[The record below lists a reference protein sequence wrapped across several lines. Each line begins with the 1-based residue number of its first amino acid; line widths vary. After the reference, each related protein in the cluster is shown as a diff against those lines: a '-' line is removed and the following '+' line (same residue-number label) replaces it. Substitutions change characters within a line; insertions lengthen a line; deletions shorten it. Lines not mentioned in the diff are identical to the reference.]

1 MRFAPLL
8 MLAVP
13 AKTFVGKGPSRSI
26 ATWAQAMNDDALSS
40 SSTEGAAFEEALRRM
55 TNEQLRL
62 HLKRRGLKSS
72 GNKQE
77 LIGRALTQWERADR
91 PRRSMPVVELNEPPA
106 AERYVM
112 DGLLRDEMEVEQTP
126 AYVTSTRQAWRNTG
140 GDRTKCGVVIV
151 APGVEQT
158 GLQSF
163 ADSIAFV
170 CNAITI
176 ATTCANGA
184 PACATWLRRER
195 RAESI
200 GLVAMSNAQVDDETW
215 NAIVLWR
222 PDSTDCFRT
231 AAQPVLAIFDA
242 ASPRAALEADKLL
255 RANPNCADYLVRA
268 LSGLGHSHIQDL
280 PRPND
285 EDEAILLCT
294 AWFDLH
300 LGRPSGAKTAGPRTS
315 QIWIDDRP

>member
-1 MRFAPLL
+1 
-8 MLAVP
+8 
-13 AKTFVGKGPSRSI
+13 
-26 ATWAQAMNDDALSS
+26 
-40 SSTEGAAFEEALRRM
+40 M

-72 GNKQE
+72 GKKEE
-77 LIGRALTQWERADR
+77 LIGRALTQREKADR
-91 PRRSMPVVELNEPPA
+91 RWRSTVFVERNDPPA

-112 DGLLRDEMEVEQTP
+112 DGLLRDEMEVEGTSV
-126 AYVTSTRQAWRNTG
+126 YVSSTRQAWRSTG
-140 GDRTKCGVVIV
+140 GDRTKCGVVII
-151 APGVEQT
+151 APGVGKA
-158 GLQSF
+158 GLTSF

-184 PACATWLRRER
+184 PACASWLRREH
-195 RAESI
+195 RAESL
-200 GLVAMSNAQVDDETW
+200 GLVAMSDAAQIDDETW

-222 PDSTDCFRT
+222 PDSTDRFRT

-255 RANPNCADYLVRA
+255 RANANCADYLVRA
-268 LSGLGHSHIQDL
+268 LSGLGHSPIQDL
-280 PRPND
+280 PRPDD

-300 LGRPSGAKTAGPRTS
+300 LGRPNGAKTAGPRTS
-315 QIWIDDRP
+315 QLWIDDRP